1 MDERMERFHRLIRAP
16 ADAQIV
22 ITPSDPLL
30 DEIERLGSDP
40 RRPRTAIARW
50 ASKIWLE
57 NTHDS
62 IRENPAPT
70 LDADHHEKEVME
82 RPQHYPTSWGL
93 DFIPFPDD
101 LDDGWELDRLSTAC
115 YTSLTTP
122 RPFDP
127 HLHGIGSQ
135 DTLGFGY
142 HYLSDSGFP
151 DKYDIVNR
159 RGGGARGGFAMTTG
173 ATEGS
178 HSSAILPQPTF
189 NLGRLGFSDGGW
201 NPEGLQWTNRPK
213 QMSLT
218 GLRNGWAHKVLFAR
232 SRRIMHRNLYGRLSR
247 DEATPRAPTVVVNG
261 TYNLQGVMGLQFKHS
276 LNTPAQMSIDIN
288 NTAGRR
294 SGTIREGDVIQVFA
308 SPRHWANPPLI
319 FTGFVA
325 EVIESD
331 MSLEIL
337 ALDSL
342 GYLSREILDTSP
354 PYYQSDSATVIKD
367 IIANS
372 AYSPPIG
379 RIINESFVILPA
391 NMDFAGQSR
400 LKAVQAILS
409 VINSTPNLISLRA
422 DKHGYLVME
431 RLKDLDDSSI
441 VPFVA
446 GRIPRTDTPQ
456 DFYPTRVERSSG
468 DSERFNVVKVKN
480 DDKAISVSVPKV
492 GSSRYPV
499 RPIERVVRESFI
511 ADEHQARMIGESLL
525 TTQGAFNA
533 RWDIEGIPERFDIVA
548 GDVFEFASKEAGL
561 SGRHR
566 VFDVK
571 WSLDTDGASMT
582 LTVGRQAP
590 DILATL
596 RVAAGLSN

>member
-1 MDERMERFHRLIRAP
+1 MERFHRLIRAP
-16 ADAQIV
+16 ADAQMV

-50 ASKIWLE
+50 VSKTWLE
-57 NTHDS
+57 KTHDS

-70 LDADHHEKEVME
+70 LDAAHHEKEIME
-82 RPQHYPTSWGL
+82 RPQHYPPSWGL
-93 DFIPFPDD
+93 DLIPFPND

-127 HLHGIGSQ
+127 SLHGLDSSQ
-135 DTLGFGY
+135 TVGFLY
-142 HYLSDSGFP
+142 SYLSDSGYP
-151 DKYDIVNR
+151 DKYDFVNR

-173 ATEGS
+173 ATEGAYPTS
-178 HSSAILPQPTF
+178 ILPQPTF

-213 QMSLT
+213 RMSLT
-218 GLRNGWAHKVLFAR
+218 GLRNGWAHKVMFAR
-232 SRRIMHRNLYGRLSR
+232 SRTIMHRNLYGRISR
-247 DEATPRAPTVVVNG
+247 DEATPRAPNVVVNG
-261 TYNLQGVMGLQFKHS
+261 TYNLQGVLGIQLKQTMNS
-276 LNTPAQMSIDIN
+276 PAQVSIDIN
-288 NTAGRR
+288 NVAGRR

-308 SPRHWANPPLI
+308 SPRHWANPPLV

-331 MSLEIL
+331 TALEIL
-337 ALDSL
+337 ATDSL

-400 LKAVQAILS
+400 LKAIQAILS
-409 VINSTPNLISLRA
+409 VINSTPNIVSLRA
-422 DKHGYLVME
+422 DKHGFLVME
-431 RLKDLDDSSI
+431 RLRDVDDASV
-441 VPFVA
+441 VPLVA
-446 GRIPRTDTPQ
+446 GGFLAPMSPKISMRPVWNAHRAILNSSMWSRSRTTQEASPCPFQ
-456 DFYPTRVERSSG
+456 R
-468 DSERFNVVKVKN
+468 
-480 DDKAISVSVPKV
+480 SVPPDTQYALLSV
-492 GSSRYPV
+492 WCVRHSSQTSIKPEWLENRCLHRRV
-499 RPIERVVRESFI
+499 RPRLAGTLKASPN
-511 ADEHQARMIGESLL
+511 DLTSLL
-525 TTQGAFNA
+525 VM
-533 RWDIEGIPERFDIVA
+533 W
-548 GDVFEFASKEAGL
+548 L
-561 SGRHR
+561 SSHPRR
-566 VFDVK
+566 
-571 WSLDTDGASMT
+571 
-582 LTVGRQAP
+582 
-590 DILATL
+590 LAC
-596 RVAAGLSN
+596 RVATVSLM

>member
-16 ADAQIV
+16 ADAQMV

-50 ASKIWLE
+50 VSKTWLE
-57 NTHDS
+57 KTHDS

-70 LDADHHEKEVME
+70 LDAAHHEKEIME
-82 RPQHYPTSWGL
+82 RPQHYPPSWGL
-93 DFIPFPDD
+93 DLIPFPND

-127 HLHGIGSQ
+127 SLHGLDSSQ
-135 DTLGFGY
+135 TVGFLY
-142 HYLSDSGFP
+142 SYLSDSGYP
-151 DKYDIVNR
+151 DKYDFVNR

-173 ATEGS
+173 ATEGAYPTS
-178 HSSAILPQPTF
+178 ILPQPTF

-213 QMSLT
+213 RMSLT
-218 GLRNGWAHKVLFAR
+218 GLRNGWAHKVMFAR
-232 SRRIMHRNLYGRLSR
+232 SRTIMHRNLYGRISR
-247 DEATPRAPTVVVNG
+247 DEATPRAPNVVVNG
-261 TYNLQGVMGLQFKHS
+261 TYNLQGVLGIQLKQTMNS
-276 LNTPAQMSIDIN
+276 PAQVSIDIN
-288 NTAGRR
+288 NVAGRR

-308 SPRHWANPPLI
+308 SPRHWANPPLV

-331 MSLEIL
+331 TALEIL
-337 ALDSL
+337 ATDSL

-400 LKAVQAILS
+400 LKAIQAILS
-409 VINSTPNLISLRA
+409 VINSTPNIVSLRA
-422 DKHGYLVME
+422 DKHGFLVME
-431 RLKDLDDSSI
+431 RLRDVDDASV
-441 VPFVA
+441 VPLVA
-446 GRIPRTDTPQ
+446 GRLPRTDVPQ
-456 DFYPTRVERSSG
+456 DFYATRVERSSG
-468 DSERFNVVKVKN
+468 DSQQFNVVKVKN
-480 DDKAISVSVPKV
+480 DARSISVSVPAV
-492 GSSRYPV
+492 GSARYPI
-499 RPIERVVRESFI
+499 RPVERVVRETFI
-511 ADEHQARMIGESLL
+511 ADEHQARMVGESLL
-525 TTQGAFNA
+525 ASQGAAKA

-548 GDVFEFASKEAGL
+548 GDVVEFASKEAGL

-571 WSLDTDGASMT
+571 WSLSPDGASMT